1 MKNWK
6 IRYLDLIPILI
17 IAFFLCKLIFTTDI
31 SLSGMFD
38 TIYSCVAYFVYGLII
53 AYFLNPLLSIA
64 ERRVIKKSDSETT
77 KRVKRGITIAV
88 LYLAVVGFISIFVV
102 TIIPAIVNGISDF
115 VKELPQYLAKFQI
128 WFNDTVSF
136 FNEDLAKDLSS
147 KLTNIVMNFYDWVT
161 KQVDVEKVGSAVAT
175 TVGVSAK
182 VVIRM
187 VFGILISIYFLFGK
201 EKLINHFKRFIFA
214 VFKVERAEKIIDYGR
229 QINKIFHDFII
240 SKLVQAFVIFII
252 GLVVLVPFD
261 IPLAPLISLLLAVT
275 NIIPY
280 IGPWIGAIPS
290 VVLALLYS
298 PVKAFIVLV
307 FIIAM
312 QIVDNLFIAP
322 KIMSDRVGISPLLV
336 IAGVAVGG
344 TFGGFIGMFIGVP
357 VVAVVK
363 LVFYDNFVEKRLK
376 EKGIDI

>member
-6 IRYLDLIPILI
+6 IRYLDFIPILI

-38 TIYSCVAYFVYGLII
+38 TIYSCVAYFVYGLVI
-53 AYFLNPLLSIA
+53 AYFLNPLLSVA
-64 ERRVIKKSDSETT
+64 LRRIIRKNDTETT
-77 KRVKRGITIAV
+77 KRVKRGVAIAV

-102 TIIPAIVNGISDF
+102 TIIPAIANGISDF

-128 WFNDTVSF
+128 WFNDTIAF

-161 KQVDVEKVGSAVAT
+161 KQVDVEKVSNAVAT

-201 EKLINHFKRFIFA
+201 EKLINHFKRFIYA
-214 VFKVERAEKIIDYGR
+214 AFKVERAEKILDYGR

-307 FIIAM
+307 FIIGM

-363 LVFYDNFVEKRLK
+363 LVFYDNFIEKRLK
-376 EKGIDI
+376 EKGIEI

>member
-1 MKNWK
+1 MKKWR
-6 IRYLDLIPILI
+6 IQHLDWIPLLI
-17 IAFFLCKLIFTTDI
+17 IGAILVKLIFTTDI
-31 SLSGMFD
+31 SFSGLLS
-38 TIYSCVAYFVYGLII
+38 TLYSCVAYFIYGLII
-53 AYFLNPLLSIA
+53 AYFLNPLLNLID
-64 ERRVIKKSDSETT
+64 RWIRKKGDPEKSR
-77 KRVKRGITIAV
+77 KLKRGLAIAT
-88 LYLAVVGFISIFVV
+88 LYLGVVGFVAIFVA
-102 TIIPAIVNGISDF
+102 TIIPAIASGISDF
-115 VKELPQYLAKFQI
+115 VRELPQYLAKFQI
-128 WFNDTVSF
+128 WFHETISF
-136 FNEDLAKDLSS
+136 FNDDLAKELSG
-147 KLTNIVMNFYDWVT
+147 KLTQIVMNFYDWIT
-161 KQVDVEKVGSAVAT
+161 EQVDVEKLGSAVAT

-201 EKLINHFKRFIFA
+201 EQLLGHAKRFIYA
-214 VFKVERAEKIIDYGR
+214 AFKKERAEKILDYGK

-240 SKLVQAFVIFII
+240 SKLVQAFVIFVL
-252 GLVVLVPFD
+252 GLVVLIPFEV
-261 IPLAPLISLLLAVT
+261 PLAPLISLLLAVT

-280 IGPWIGAIPS
+280 IGPWLGSVPS
-290 VVLALLYS
+290 VLLALLYS
-298 PVKAFIVLV
+298 PVKAIVVLAFILG
-307 FIIAM
+307 M

-357 VVAVVK
+357 VVAVIK

>member
-6 IRYLDLIPILI
+6 IRHLDLIPVLV
-17 IAFFLCKLIFTTDI
+17 IAFFLCKLIFTTEI
-31 SLSGMFD
+31 SISGILE
-38 TIYSCVAYFVYGLII
+38 TLYSCVAYFIYGLAF
-53 AYFLNPLLSIA
+53 AYFLNPLLSVV
-64 ERRVIKKSDSETT
+64 ERRITKRKDSEKT
-77 KRVKRGITIAV
+77 KKVKRGISIAV

-102 TIIPAIVNGISDF
+102 TIVPAIASGISDF
-115 VKELPQYLAKFQI
+115 VKELPQYLANFQI

-136 FNEDLAKDLSS
+136 FNEDLAKDLSG
-147 KLTNIVMNFYDWVT
+147 KLTQIVMNFYDWVT
-161 KQVDVEKVGSAVAT
+161 EQVDVEKVGSAVAT

-182 VVIRM
+182 VVIRL
-187 VFGILISIYFLFGK
+187 VFGILISIYFLYGK
-201 EKLINHFKRFIFA
+201 EKLTNHLKRFAYA
-214 VFKVERAEKIIDYGR
+214 VFSVERAGKIMDYGR
-229 QINKIFHDFII
+229 QTNKIFHDFIV

-252 GLVVLVPFD
+252 GLIVLVPFD

-298 PVKAFIVLV
+298 PVKAFVVLV
-307 FIIAM
+307 FIIGM

-336 IAGVAVGG
+336 IAGVAIGA

-363 LVFYDNFVEKRLK
+363 LVFYDSFVERRLK
-376 EKGIDI
+376 EKNIDI

>member
-6 IRYLDLIPILI
+6 IRYLDFIPILI

-53 AYFLNPLLSIA
+53 AYFLNPLLSVA
-64 ERRVIKKSDSETT
+64 LRRIVKKSDSETT
-77 KRVKRGITIAV
+77 KRVKRGIAIAV

-147 KLTNIVMNFYDWVT
+147 KLTNIVMNFYDWIT
-161 KQVDVEKVGSAVAT
+161 KKVDVEKVGSAVAT

-201 EKLINHFKRFIFA
+201 EKLINHFKRFIYA
-214 VFKVERAEKIIDYGR
+214 VFKVERAEKIMDYGR
-229 QINKIFHDFII
+229 KTNKIFHDFII

-363 LVFYDNFVEKRLK
+363 LVFYDSFVEKRLK

>member
-6 IRYLDLIPILI
+6 IRYLDFIPILI
-17 IAFFLCKLIFTTDI
+17 IAFFLFKLIFTTDI
-31 SLSGMFD
+31 SISGIFD

-53 AYFLNPLLSIA
+53 AYFLNPLLSVAQKRI
-64 ERRVIKKSDSETT
+64 IKKKDSENT
-77 KRVKRGITIAV
+77 KRVKNGITIAA
-88 LYLAVVGFISIFVV
+88 LYLAVAGFISIFVV

-136 FNEDLAKDLSS
+136 FNEDLAKDLSG

-161 KQVDVEKVGSAVAT
+161 KQMDVEKVGSAVAT

-182 VVIRM
+182 VVIRF

-201 EKLINHFKRFIFA
+201 EKLINHFKRFIYA
-214 VFKVERAEKIIDYGR
+214 VFKVERAEKILDYGS

-252 GLVVLVPFD
+252 GLIVLVPFD

-312 QIVDNLFIAP
+312 QIIDNLFIAP

-336 IAGVAVGG
+336 IAGVAIGG

>member
-6 IRYLDLIPILI
+6 IRHLDFIPVLI

-31 SLSGMFD
+31 SISGILD
-38 TIYSCVAYFVYGLII
+38 TIYSCIAYFVYGLII
-53 AYFLNPLLSIA
+53 AYFLNPLLSVA
-64 ERRVIKKSDSETT
+64 ERRIIKRTDSVST
-77 KRVKRGITIAV
+77 KRVKRGVAIAV

-102 TIIPAIVNGISDF
+102 TIVPAIASGISDF
-115 VKELPQYLAKFQI
+115 VRELPQYLAKFQI

-136 FNEDLAKDLSS
+136 FNEDLAKDLSG

-161 KQVDVEKVGSAVAT
+161 KRLDVEKVGSAVAT
-175 TVGVSAK
+175 TVGVSAM

-187 VFGILISIYFLFGK
+187 IFGILISIYFLFGK
-201 EKLINHFKRFIFA
+201 EKLINHFKRFVYA
-214 VFKVERAEKIIDYGR
+214 VFKTERAEKILDYGR
-229 QINKIFHDFII
+229 QTNKIFHDFII

-252 GLVVLVPFD
+252 GLIVLVPFD

-280 IGPWIGAIPS
+280 IGPWIGSVPS
-290 VVLALLYS
+290 VLLALLYS
-298 PVKAFIVLV
+298 PVKAFIVLIFV
-307 FIIAM
+307 IAM

-336 IAGVAVGG
+336 IAGVAIGG

-363 LVFYDNFVEKRLK
+363 LVFYDNFIEKRLK
-376 EKGIDI
+376 EKGINI

>member
-6 IRYLDLIPILI
+6 IRHLDFIPILV

-31 SLSGMFD
+31 SLSGIFD
-38 TIYSCVAYFVYGLII
+38 TVYSCIAYFVYGLII
-53 AYFLNPLLSIA
+53 AYFLNPLLTVA
-64 ERRVIKKSDSETT
+64 LRRIIRNKDTETT
-77 KRVKRGITIAV
+77 KRVKRGVAIAV
-88 LYLAVVGFISIFVV
+88 LYLAAVGFISIFVV
-102 TIIPAIVNGISDF
+102 TIIPAIANGISDF
-115 VKELPQYLAKFQI
+115 VKELPHYLAKFQI

-136 FNEDLAKDLSS
+136 FNEDLAKDLSG

-161 KQVDVEKVGSAVAT
+161 KQVDVEKVGNAVAT

-182 VVIRM
+182 VVIRI

-201 EKLINHFKRFIFA
+201 EKLINHFKRFIYA
-214 VFKVERAEKIIDYGR
+214 AFKVERAEKIMDYGA

-290 VVLALLYS
+290 VILALIYS
-298 PVKAFIVLV
+298 PVKAFIVLI

>member
-6 IRYLDLIPILI
+6 IRHLDFIPVLI

-31 SLSGMFD
+31 SISGIFD
-38 TIYSCVAYFVYGLII
+38 TVYSCVAYFVYGLII
-53 AYFLNPLLSIA
+53 AYFMSPLMSAL
-64 ERRVIKKSDSETT
+64 ERRIAKSKDTERTKKI
-77 KRVKRGITIAV
+77 KRGITIAV
-88 LYLAVVGFISIFVV
+88 LYLAVLGFISIFVV
-102 TIIPAIVNGISDF
+102 TIVPAIASGISDF

-161 KQVDVEKVGSAVAT
+161 NKVDVEKVGSAVAT
-175 TVGVSAK
+175 TVGVSAM

-201 EKLINHFKRFIFA
+201 EKLLNHLKRFTFA

-252 GLVVLVPFD
+252 GLIVLVPFD

-280 IGPWIGAIPS
+280 IGPWIGSIPS
-290 VVLALLYS
+290 VTLALLYS
-298 PVKAFIVLV
+298 PVKALIVLI

-312 QIVDNLFIAP
+312 QIIDNLFIAP